1 MATNPTICIRI
12 GEITRGALCA
22 HVYPRDDG
30 QSEVQLQ
37 DYVSDDVIVRV
48 GDSYDS
54 SSLTMGELR
63 AFIVSRERDIIAAAG
78 VADIRAKLEAADR
91 ATADHDR

>member
-1 MATNPTICIRI
+1 MATLCIRI
-12 GEITRGALCA
+12 GELTKGELCA
-22 HVYPRDDG
+22 HVYSRDNG
-30 QSEVQLQ
+30 RGEVRLQ
-37 DYVSDDVIVRV
+37 DDVSDDVIVRV

-91 ATADHDR
+91 ATADHD